1 MSHYRATLNRYIATQ
16 FSGNRMAAARAWGVP
31 YSTLSGVCNGYKGM
45 GTPMATAI
53 SVGTG
58 FALERDRLAGIKA
71 VPGKR
76 DRNNEGS
83 IRA

>member
-1 MSHYRATLNRYIATQ
+1 MNYRKKLIAYIDAMHA
-16 FSGNRMAAARAWGVP
+16 GNRRAAAKAWGVN
-31 YSTLSGVCNGYKGM
+31 YATLSGICNGYKGM
-45 GTPMATAI
+45 GAPMATAI

-58 FALERDRLAGIKA
+58 FVLERDRLAGIKA